1 MPIELPPP
9 PEPVPVATEANAYCT
24 DEDIAIETNDF
35 PSLVPPNQIDAYGT
49 DGTILSVNPWIL
61 TSESSDF
68 AASAIRPASLVYL
81 TQPEDI
87 WGPDPGE
94 VFAVSGIN
102 PADVHSLTLRRIG
115 QAAGQGEP
123 PGFRNAD
130 IGGISFSIKTMMPQ
144 IRNATSE
151 IDRNFGISAF
161 LAVNGDIVPADW
173 QKINRMC
180 IDLTLANRYLSISQ
194 TTTAPGAIDVWLVK
208 SDRYRKMYEAGAAN
222 LTMAAS
228 AGQVSNTNRKYKRM
242 LRL

>member
-9 PEPVPVATEANAYCT
+9 IEPVPALTEADSYCT

-49 DGTILSVNPWIL
+49 DGVIRLINPWVL
-61 TSESSDF
+61 SSESSDF
-68 AASAIRPASLVYL
+68 LANAIRPASLVYL
-81 TQPEDI
+81 TQPEEI

-94 VFAVSGIN
+94 VFAVSGLD
-102 PADVHSLTLRRIG
+102 PADIHSLTLRRIG
-115 QAAGQGEP
+115 QPAGQGEP

-130 IGGISFSIKTMMPQ
+130 IVGIAFSIKTMMPQ

-151 IDRNFGISAF
+151 IDRNFGISSF
-161 LAVNGDIVPADW
+161 LAANKDIIPADW

-180 IDLTLANRYLSISQ
+180 INLTLANRYLSISQ

-208 SDRYRKMYEAGAAN
+208 SDRYRKMYEVGAST
-222 LTMAAS
+222 LTIAAS
-228 AGQVSNTNRKYKRM
+228 AGQVSNPNRKYKRIY
-242 LRL
+242 RL